1 MHVRLQDVPSLC
13 QLRRRFLHCQTT
25 MLLADCQL
33 NDYGAELIRADIELI
48 LHLQ

>member
-1 MHVRLQDVPSLC
+1 
-13 QLRRRFLHCQTT
+13 